1 MKLQKAIDKA
11 RTKATVTAPLTH
23 AFNKG
28 NTVESKPSAVKPGG
42 NGKPPSYTDSAPV
55 ALDEALVQENR
66 CVCLRPDAP
75 ELDFYKVLRTQ
86 IIHRSKEKGWN
97 TIMVT
102 STRPG
107 EGKTLTAIN
116 LALTFAKSY
125 GQTALLVD
133 CDLRQQKVHT
143 YLGLNSDKGIADY
156 LLHGRPIKDLIQ
168 WPKVEKLTMI
178 SGGSTIIESAELL
191 GSQRMKDLVQE
202 MKNRYNDRYVIFDS
216 PPLLSGADA
225 LTFSQLVDCVIM
237 VVEEGKTPLKE
248 IEKAVELIPKEKF
261 MGFVLNKSNMSKK
274 GYYNYYYRAEAK

>member
-11 RTKATVTAPLTH
+11 RMKQATPVPKEPVKAT
-23 AFNKG
+23 
-28 NTVESKPSAVKPGG
+28 KPRQVVSPEE
-42 NGKPPSYTDSAPV
+42 NGKPPVYRDSAPV
-55 ALDEALVQENR
+55 SLDEAIVQENR
-66 CVCLRPDAP
+66 CVCLSPDAP

-86 IIHRSKEKGWN
+86 IVHRSKEKAWN

-116 LALTFAKSY
+116 LALTFAKAY
-125 GQTALLVD
+125 GQTVLLVD

-156 LLHGRPIKDLIQ
+156 LLNDRPLKDLIL
-168 WPKVEKLTMI
+168 WPKVEKLTLI
-178 SGGSTIIESAELL
+178 SGGDTIVESAELL
-191 GSQRMKDLVQE
+191 GSQRMKDLVAE
-202 MKNRYNDRYVIFDS
+202 MKSRYSDRYVIFDS

-225 LTFSQLVDCVIM
+225 LTFSQLVDAVIM
-237 VVEEGKTPLKE
+237 VVEEGTTPLKE

-261 MGFVLNKSNMSKK
+261 MGFVLNKSNVSKK
-274 GYYNYYYRAEAK
+274 GYYNYYYKGRAK